1 MFSSVLSI
9 VFLTIRNETFWRP
22 AMKKIKKRVKKA
34 KKFIMRIDP
43 RVEEAVDD
51 ALAMVATGKL
61 RAAEKSVSELLRE
74 HSDIHS
80 VQFAMGLIRALQNRH
95 EEAIG
100 YFDKAIEIYPY
111 FVEAWFNKGASHE
124 KLLEFEEVIKA
135 FQKVVEF
142 GDPNE
147 DFVREVSG
155 ILKELENNI
164 RRSMGLSMDN
174 YLKGRDTFN
183 SAFEAMENGEWERPL
198 RGFVM

>member
-1 MFSSVLSI
+1 
-9 VFLTIRNETFWRP
+9 
-22 AMKKIKKRVKKA
+22 MKKIKKRVKKA